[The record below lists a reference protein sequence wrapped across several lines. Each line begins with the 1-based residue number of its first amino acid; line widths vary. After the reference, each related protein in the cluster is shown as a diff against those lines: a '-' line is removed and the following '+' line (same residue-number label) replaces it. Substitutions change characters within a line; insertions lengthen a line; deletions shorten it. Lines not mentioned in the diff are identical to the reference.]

1 MVNHISDSAMSLSKN
16 VIAKITGAEKQ
27 IDVTP
32 NKTIEAS
39 LEGEQLNLPSE
50 KAKKMTDSM
59 NKFLETTSTE
69 LRFKFHEELNTYYVT
84 LIDANTEEI
93 VREIPSKKLMDMYAA
108 MRDFVGFFVDEKI

>member
-1 MVNHISDSAMSLSKN
+1 MVNQISDSARSLSKN
-16 VIAKITGAEKQ
+16 ATTQVKATE
-27 IDVTP
+27 VSLEVST
-32 NKTIEAS
+32 NKTMEAS

-93 VREIPSKKLMDMYAA
+93 VREIPSKKLMDTYAA